1 MRACVC
7 AFREVKLMMMMVNL
21 FPFPGIT
28 FAVTFFLGG
37 GRTTKYSYIILVYFW
52 SLSAVLPFVEK
63 DPVNQQH
70 RLNRPDFYVSPQSP
84 LWDQRLTNN
93 SGCLGTEA
101 VLTGIISSSNTY
113 EPFVFLSFGF
123 KGEKKKGGKG

>member
-1 MRACVC
+1 
-7 AFREVKLMMMMVNL
+7 MMMVML
-21 FPFPGIT
+21 FPFQLSLLLLL
-28 FAVTFFLGG
+28 FFGG
-37 GRTTKYSYIILVYFW
+37 GTTKYSYIILVYFW

-63 DPVNQQH
+63 DPNQQH